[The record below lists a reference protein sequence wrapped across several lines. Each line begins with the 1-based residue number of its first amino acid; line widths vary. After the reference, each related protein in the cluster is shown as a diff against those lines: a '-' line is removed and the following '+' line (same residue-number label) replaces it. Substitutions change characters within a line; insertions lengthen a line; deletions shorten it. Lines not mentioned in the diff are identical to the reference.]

1 MKPGDTPRYDCPHCG
16 QSLAS
21 RTRDDERTIDLH
33 RIFHVTDSGERAR
46 LMNEWLSQRDG
57 AEQPVA

>member
-1 MKPGDTPRYDCPHCG
+1 MNLGDTPLAYDCPHCG

-21 RTRDDERTIDLH
+21 RTREDERTIDLH

-46 LMNEWLSQRDG
+46 LMHEWLRQG